1 MNSKIKKT
9 AGAVMT
15 MAASVLLLSC
25 EKEQPGHDAASA
37 GEKVPVEV
45 SIPESAKTRVT
56 DVGNEDMINNLQVF
70 VFRPDGA
77 LDAYA
82 MADDSRL
89 VIECTSGQ
97 KEFVAVINAPQ
108 LTAIQSRSQLAAMRS
123 DLSHN
128 SVSGL
133 VMTGTAT
140 KTLSSVEESV
150 EIVVSRL
157 AARVSVSKITNAF
170 SAPGYA
176 STPIV
181 LKAIYISNVA
191 ADACYLDSGQ
201 PTKWYN
207 TGGSKKDCPALLC
220 DDALNA
226 GITKSKPYTT
236 PHYFYCYA
244 NPADADSSGD
254 SSSPQATRLVIET
267 QIRNVTYYYPVD
279 IPEIAAN
286 HTYDVKDVKITRLGS
301 EDPDQMVET
310 GAVSVTIRI
319 KDWDTGH
326 TTEITI

>member
-1 MNSKIKKT
+1 MKNFNIVKT
-9 AGAVMT
+9 AVAVT
-15 MAASVLLLSC
+15 AASVLLLSC
-25 EKEQPGHDAASA
+25 EKDLPDTVKLPA
-37 GEKVPVEV
+37 GKRIPVEI
-45 SIPESAKTRVT
+45 SIPSSGTRVT
-56 DVGNEDMINNLQVF
+56 EIGDEDRVNHLQVF
-70 VFRPDGA
+70 AFRSDGV
-77 LDAYA
+77 LDAYSS
-82 MADDSRL
+82 ADDSQL
-89 VIECTSGQ
+89 VLECTSGE
-97 KEFVAVINAPQ
+97 KEFVAVVNAPEIDGIQNLAQ
-108 LTAIQSRSQLAAMRS
+108 LEAVRSELS
-123 DLSHN
+123 DN
-128 SVSGL
+128 STSGF
-133 VMTGTAT
+133 VMSGTASET
-140 KTLSSVEESV
+140 VSSGNASV
-150 EIVVSRL
+150 EITVSRL
-157 AARVSVSKITNAF
+157 VARVSVSSITNSLAM
-170 SAPGYA
+170 PGY
-176 STPIV
+176 SDTPIT

-244 NPADADSSGD
+244 NPAGSDSSGD